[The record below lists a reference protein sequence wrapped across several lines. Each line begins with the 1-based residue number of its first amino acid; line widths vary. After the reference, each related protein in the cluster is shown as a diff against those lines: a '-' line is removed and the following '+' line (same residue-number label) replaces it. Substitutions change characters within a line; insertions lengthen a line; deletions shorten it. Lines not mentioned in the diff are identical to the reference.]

1 MDILV
6 GSWFLDVSTQ
16 SMAGKIPGFWALR
29 STIELIVALPKGI
42 YEHQLASESWKWFS
56 GWWFRIFF
64 IFTPKIGERIQFDEH
79 IFQRGWFNHQQ
90 VLYAFMKIPGIFGIF
105 GWYKFCMGIPH

>member
-1 MDILV
+1 MSISWLQNLGSGFLV
-6 GSWFLDVSTQ
+6 GGFEYFLCS
-16 SMAGKIPGFWALR
+16 P
-29 STIELIVALPKGI
+29 LP
-42 YEHQLASESWKWFS
+42 
-56 GWWFRIFF
+56 
-64 IFTPKIGERIQFDEH
+64 GERIQFDEH